1 MQKRAWVGWGLLCFL
16 SAGVQQKAV
25 AEKEPEFVKK
35 GSGLETLVANAEAL
49 MKWEARL
56 DAGVSLQASGI
67 AFEGWRILGPLPE
80 KSPLISR
87 LLESV
92 TLQDLSCKHKEG
104 GREYGWE
111 ACPEIKDG
119 QVCELAGTRG
129 AGKDSVFLLCRPV
142 MMGPNSNA
150 RDWVFDLSLSGGT
163 IQWLP
168 GRNERDS
175 QALFPALSGNI
186 PFNRVTGANQ
196 LFAVLK
202 PDAAGR
208 FVCYFSVKPNVQ
220 NAGGGAVYSRAMRR
234 RVLFHKTLAAFPE
247 VSEQLKLLWDMEGN
261 IWLTLPEYSRQLNDW
276 VSGQVGGY
284 LESAYRSARAEA
296 DVKLRAV
303 LAVTNGVC
311 ASAIAP
317 RKVRLTAW
325 LEGFPP
331 AAPAVE
337 RQMEWERDAY
347 YRVCAA
353 GEAVQLTARLASM
366 RLAVCDLRDTF
377 GGRYPQA
384 EAALRRIAE
393 EVTRLD
399 AVWEKVLTGHAE
411 ALEAVIGARKALD
424 ALQPEVLLETPLLAF
439 DKLLIAK
446 GDIGFGSNW
455 DGPNRIGSELCV
467 LSPVRPDGKLTTV
480 HKGMVSDFDVN
491 WDGRRVLFS
500 DRKTL
505 WELDLASTGGVPRR
519 VSSETGDL
527 VHYDGCYLPNGQIVA
542 ACNACYQAVPCTGQ
556 ANVGNLHVMDADG
569 KNERRITYDQDHDWN
584 PTVMQDGRVLYTRWE
599 YADIP
604 HYFSRFLFRMNPD
617 GSGQMEHYGSGS
629 YWPNAMYWPRPIPGD
644 PNALVCIVSG
654 HHGVSRVGEL
664 VILDPSKGRREAA
677 GVVQRIP
684 GYGQTVEPVMMDR
697 LMERVWPRFAAP
709 YPLAE
714 PGSNLGAG
722 KYFLACVKRHE
733 FSGWDLCLVD
743 IFDNITPLLTS
754 EFASDG
760 SPWSSAGYMAPVPLR
775 PRPVP
780 PALPSAL
787 NPAQPDGVIYL
798 ADIYKGEGLR
808 GYPRGSIKA
817 LRLGTHHYR
826 YFGNGATYSCSFEG
840 GWDVKRILGTVPVN
854 ADGSALFR
862 VPANTPIFIQPLDA
876 EGKAQQ
882 QMRSWYTA
890 MPGETASCIGCHEP
904 QNSVPPSQYNRAA
917 RDKPSAITPWNG
929 AVRGFSF
936 EHEVQPVLNRRCV
949 GCHNDKP
956 YTAGGRS
963 VKLEDFRDKRLR
975 PHEPELIPG
984 KCGWWGWL
992 GPSNKHLKAQPDCYS
1007 PAYMRLQKYV
1017 RRAGYEADLH
1027 LLSPA
1032 EFEADTSVLVQMLK
1046 KGHYGVKLARE
1057 EWEALYTWIDFNVPY
1072 CGTWRES
1079 NLPPNEEHV
1088 KQRAEYK
1095 KLYSGLDDRDEEV
1108 RPVPP
1113 VEPFQAPPALPPEQG
1128 AGAKAEGWP
1137 LTAEQAVAVQKA
1149 AGDTALELDLGDG
1162 VKMAFALVPAGRFV
1176 MGREGGAPDER
1187 PQSAVEVEKPFY
1199 LGRLEVTCAQYA
1211 RFDPRHENGFIEGRN
1226 KDRTT
1231 RGTDIGSPSHPVVRV
1246 SWKEAL
1252 AFCQWLS
1259 QRSGRTCTLPTEAQ
1273 WEWAC
1278 RAGAASDYACGPVP
1292 RNGFANI
1299 ADESIRD
1306 WNYGRA
1312 QEGYTDGAPYST
1324 PGGRYAPNAWGLFD
1338 MHGNVAE
1345 WTLSEYRPYPY
1356 TGRGGAAAGEAMK
1369 VVRGGSW
1376 NDTLP
1381 YVTSASRWRYPAHQP
1396 VYNVGFRV
1404 LVSPK

>member
-1 MQKRAWVGWGLLCFL
+1 MQKRSWIGWGLLCVL
-16 SAGVQQKAV
+16 SAGAQQKKA
-25 AEKEPEFVKK
+25 AEREPEFVKK

-49 MKWEARL
+49 MQWEARQ
-56 DAGVSLQASGI
+56 DAGVPFREADI
-67 AFEGWRILGPLPE
+67 ALEGWRILGPLPA
-80 KSPLISR
+80 KSPLIGR
-87 LLESV
+87 LVETAALH
-92 TLQDLSCKHKEG
+92 DFSCRYQED
-104 GREYGWE
+104 GREYGWA
-111 ACPEIKDG
+111 ACPEFKDG
-119 QVCELAGTRG
+119 QVCDLTGTRG
-129 AGKDSVFLLCRPV
+129 AGSDSVFILCRPV
-142 MMGPNSNA
+142 VTGPKSGA
-150 RDWVFDLSLSGGT
+150 RDWVVDLSLGGGT
-163 IQWLP
+163 SQWLP
-168 GRNERDS
+168 GRNERDA
-175 QALFPALSGNI
+175 QGLFPALRGNT
-186 PFNRVTGANQ
+186 PFNRVSGTNQ
-196 LFAVLK
+196 LFAVLR

-208 FVCYFSVKPNVQ
+208 FLCYFSVKPNAP
-220 NAGGGAVYSRAMRR
+220 NLGGGALYTRAMRR
-234 RVLFHKTLAAFPE
+234 RVLFYKTLAAFPE
-247 VSEQLKLLWDMEGN
+247 GAEQLKTRWDMEGDV
-261 IWLTLPEYSRQLNDW
+261 WLTLPEYSRQLNDW
-276 VSGQVGGY
+276 LPGHSEAY
-284 LESAYRSARAEA
+284 LEAAYRSARA
-296 DVKLRAV
+296 RAAVRLQSV
-303 LAVTNGVC
+303 LAETNGVC
-311 ASAIAP
+311 AAAIAS
-317 RKVRLTAW
+317 RKERIAAW
-325 LEGFPP
+325 MNGLPSEAP
-331 AAPAVE
+331 AAAG
-337 RQMEWERDAY
+337 RRMDWERDAC
-347 YRVCAA
+347 YRLCAA
-353 GEAVQLTARLASM
+353 GEAVRLTARLASM
-366 RLAVCDLRDTF
+366 RLAVCDLRATF

-393 EVTRLD
+393 GEARLDGVWETFFAGHADALAAVVGACEALD
-399 AVWEKVLTGHAE
+399 AVQA
-411 ALEAVIGARKALD
+411 
-424 ALQPEVLLETPLLAF
+424 EVLLETPLLAF
-439 DKLLIAK
+439 DKLLVAR
-446 GDIGFGSNW
+446 GAVGFGSNW
-455 DGPNRIGSELCV
+455 DGPNRIGDELCV
-467 LSPVRPDGKLTTV
+467 LSPVRPDGRLTAV
-480 HKGMVSDFDVN
+480 HKGVISDFDLN

-500 DRKTL
+500 DRQAL
-505 WELDLASTGGVPRR
+505 WELDLATTGDVPRR
-519 VSSETGDL
+519 VSSAKPD
-527 VHYDGCYLPNGQIVA
+527 VAHYDGCYLPNGQIVA
-542 ACNACYQAVPCTGQ
+542 ACTACYQAVPCTGQ
-556 ANVGNLHVMDADG
+556 PNVGNLHLMDADG
-569 KNERRITYDQDHDWN
+569 KNERRVTFDQDHDWN

-644 PNALVCIVSG
+644 PNALVCVVSG

-677 GVVQRIP
+677 GVVQRLP
-684 GYGQTVEPVMMDR
+684 GYGQKVEPVMMDR
-697 LMERVWPRFAAP
+697 LIEKVWPRFAAP

-743 IFDNITPLLTS
+743 IFDNITPLLAS
-754 EFASDG
+754 GYSSDG
-760 SPWSSAGYMAPVPLR
+760 SPWSAAGYMAPVPLR

-780 PALPSAL
+780 PAIPSAL

-798 ADIYKGEGLR
+798 ADIYRGEGLR

-817 LRLGTHHYR
+817 LRIGTHHYR

-840 GWDVKRILGTVPVN
+840 GWDVKRILGTVPVH
-854 ADGSALFR
+854 ADGSAFFR
-862 VPANTPIFIQPLDA
+862 VPANTPIFVQPLDA

-904 QNSVPPSQYNRAA
+904 QNSVPPPSQVSRAA
-917 RDKPSAITPWNG
+917 RGKPAAITPWGG
-929 AVRGFSF
+929 AARGFSF
-936 EHEVQPVLNRRCV
+936 EHEIQPVLNRRCV
-949 GCHNDKP
+949 GCHCDAP

-975 PHEPELIPG
+975 PPEPELIPG

-992 GPSNKHLKAQPDCYS
+992 GPSNKHLKEQPDCYS

-1032 EFEADTSVLVQMLK
+1032 EFEADTSVLVQVLK
-1046 KGHYGVKLARE
+1046 KGHHGVALTRE

-1088 KQRAEYK
+1088 ARRAEYK
-1095 KLYSGLDDRDEEV
+1095 KLYAGLDDRDEEV

-1113 VEPFQAPPALPPEQG
+1113 VEPFQAPRPMAPEQG
-1128 AGAKAEGWP
+1128 AGVTAEGWP
-1137 LTAEQAVAVQKA
+1137 MTPEQAAAAQKA
-1149 AGDTALELDLGDG
+1149 AGDAALELDLGDG
-1162 VKMAFALVPAGRFV
+1162 VKMAFARVPAGRFV
-1176 MGREGGAPDER
+1176 MGREGGCPDER
-1187 PQSAVEVEKPFY
+1187 PQAAVAVEKPFY

-1211 RFDPRHENGFIEGRN
+1211 RFDPRHESGFIEGRN

-1246 SWKEAL
+1246 TWNEAL

-1259 QRSGRTCTLPTEAQ
+1259 RKSGKTCTLPTEAQ

-1278 RAGAASDYACGPVP
+1278 RAGTASDYAFGPVP
-1292 RNGFANI
+1292 GNGFANI
-1299 ADESIRD
+1299 ADEGIRD

-1312 QEGYTDGAPYST
+1312 QDGYTDGAPHSV
-1324 PGGRYAPNAWGLFD
+1324 PGGRFKPNAWGLFD

-1356 TGRGGAAAGEAMK
+1356 AEGAAAGEPMK

-1381 YVTSASRWRYPAHQP
+1381 HVTSASRWRYPAHQP

-1404 LVSPK
+1404 LVSGN